1 MVRVGL
7 GYDLHPLVEG
17 RPLILGGV
25 EIPFSK
31 GLQGHSD
38 ADVLTHAIAD
48 ALLGAAGLKD
58 LGALFPDNDPA
69 YHNASSLALLGQ
81 VVRKVVDARFRIGNV
96 DSVIVAE
103 APKLAPYI
111 DSMRVELANVMNID
125 PAQVSVK
132 AKRAEGI
139 DAIGRGEAMAAH
151 AVCLVEDVRDA
162 EKRFSRGF

>member
-1 MVRVGL
+1 MARIGI

-17 RPLILGGV
+17 RPLVLGGV
-25 EIPFSK
+25 TIPFSK
-31 GLQGHSD
+31 GLGGHSD
-38 ADVLTHAIAD
+38 ADVLTHAISD
-48 ALLGAAGLKD
+48 ALLGAAGLGD
-58 LGALFPDNDPA
+58 LGGHFPDSDPA
-69 YHNASSLALLGQ
+69 YRGVSSLALLEEVGQ
-81 VVRKVVDARFRIGNV
+81 KVRQAGFRICNL

-103 APKLAPYI
+103 APRLAPHF
-111 DSMRVELANVMNID
+111 DSMRVEMAKVLAIE
-125 PAQVSVK
+125 PEQISVK

>member
-58 LGALFPDNDPA
+58 LGAHFPDSNPA
-69 YHNASSLALLGQ
+69 YRDASSLALLEQ
-81 VVRKVVDARFRIGNV
+81 VARKVVEARFRIGNV

-103 APKLAPYI
+103 APKLAGYI

>member
-1 MVRVGL
+1 MVRIGI
-7 GYDLHPLVEG
+7 GYDLHPLAEG

-25 EIPFSK
+25 ELPFPK

-38 ADVLTHAIAD
+38 ADVLAHAIAD

-58 LGALFPDNDPA
+58 LGSLFPDADPA
-69 YHNASSLALLGQ
+69 YRGVSSLELLEQ
-81 VVRKVVDARFRIGNV
+81 VGRMVREAGFRIDNL

-103 APKLAPYI
+103 APRLAPHF
-111 DSMRVELANVMNID
+111 DAMRVEMANALAIE
-125 PAQVSVK
+125 PEQISVK

-162 EKRFSRGF
+162 EKRFSRGL